1 MLQILA
7 KVHRSTYPEI
17 SYTQEE
23 EVRLARLIVAQDDEM
38 IMTAMA
44 EGHPP
49 PSLVEAAQRVRTRRH
64 LYEWGPPI
72 MDPLD
77 EEAESRRDAQRD
89 WEEDERN
96 WGMEVDPQPQSP
108 QEASS
113 SSRAS
118 ARQELIARA
127 QREQVEASIAA
138 ADQRA
143 RKAAQQAPP
152 WRPHRAKSVRAIGEC
167 PSGTLKNGARI
178 CG

>member
-1 MLQILA
+1 
-7 KVHRSTYPEI
+7 
-17 SYTQEE
+17 
-23 EVRLARLIVAQDDEM
+23 
-38 IMTAMA
+38 
-44 EGHPP
+44 
-49 PSLVEAAQRVRTRRH
+49 
-64 LYEWGPPI
+64 

-89 WEEDERN
+89 WEEDERK

-108 QEASS
+108 REASS
-113 SSRAS
+113 SSKAS

-152 WRPHRAKSVRAIGEC
+152 CRPSRHIR
-167 PSGTLKNGARI
+167 PSHWGAPQRHP
-178 CG
+178 